1 MVSSPKETSQGPSSK
16 LEEPRKDPK
25 VRQYINELATEI
37 FQNHLKSQGNNG
49 WTDGNVNQNR
59 NTSNLRTVKTPVNN
73 NRLDDIQNN
82 RSQVKSPPDTTL
94 YTPALKKATKE
105 NNATQEI
112 SNFVDSIRLWDQ
124 KDGLALTRNR
134 REAEPGKRT
143 YHQGTRC
150 Y

>member
-1 MVSSPKETSQGPSSK
+1 M
-16 LEEPRKDPK
+16 
-25 VRQYINELATEI
+25 
-37 FQNHLKSQGNNG
+37 
-49 WTDGNVNQNR
+49 NQNR

-124 KDGLALTRNR
+124 KASTRDR
-134 REAEPGKRT
+134 REAEP
-143 YHQGTRC
+143 
-150 Y
+150 